1 MLKSFAV
8 VLTGAAICAFSASS
22 LYAQDAP
29 KQGDTKVVIKDD
41 ATPKAKKAGQAV
53 SDASVTTAV
62 KTRLMKDKAARGSD
76 IEVKTDH
83 GVVTISG
90 AVPTAADQTRIGRLV
105 RNTTGVKSLHN
116 ELTVGGTSTGTTG
129 KSDDTKIVIK
139 DDTPKIK
146 VKDDTN
152 VKIKD
157 DTTPKVKKGAKAV
170 AQGAKEGAQAVA
182 GAATSIAKKTA
193 DVTTDASVTT
203 AVKTR
208 LMKDDVAR
216 ATAIDVDTD
225 DGVVT
230 IRGTVPTQAD
240 KDRIGKLVEDT
251 SGVKT
256 VKNELKVGG

>member
-76 IEVKTDH
+76 IDVKTEH

-90 AVPTAADQTRIGRLV
+90 AVPTAADKTRIGRLV
-105 RNTTGVKSLHN
+105 RNTSGVKSVDN
-116 ELTVGGTSTGTTG
+116 NLTVSGTSTGTTG
-129 KSDDTKIVIK
+129 SGDTKIVIK
-139 DDTPKIK
+139 DDTPNI
-146 VKDDTN
+146 
-152 VKIKD
+152 KIKD
-157 DTTPKVKKGAKAV
+157 DTTPAIKKGTNAVVEGSKKA
-170 AQGAKEGAQAVA
+170 A
-182 GAATSIAKKTA
+182 GAVKGAAQKTA

-216 ATAIDVDTD
+216 ATAIDVSTD
-225 DGVVT
+225 DGIVT

-256 VKNELKVGG
+256 VKNELKIGG

>member
-41 ATPKAKKAGQAV
+41 ATPKAKKAGQAM

-62 KTRLMKDKAARGSD
+62 KTRLMKDKTARGSD
-76 IEVKTDH
+76 IDVKTEH

-90 AVPTAADQTRIGRLV
+90 AVPTAADKTRIGRLV
-105 RNTTGVKSLHN
+105 RNTSGVKSVDN
-116 ELTVGGTSTGTTG
+116 NLTVSGTSTGTTG
-129 KSDDTKIVIK
+129 SGDTKIVIK
-139 DDTPKIK
+139 DDTPDI
-146 VKDDTN
+146 
-152 VKIKD
+152 KIKD
-157 DTTPKVKKGAKAV
+157 DTTPAVKKGAKQV
-170 AQGAKEGAQAVA
+170 AQGAKQGAQAVA
-182 GAATSIAKKTA
+182 GAATSVAKKTA
-193 DVTTDASVTT
+193 DVSTDASVTT

-216 ATAIDVDTD
+216 ATAIDVSTD
-225 DGVVT
+225 DGTVT

-256 VKNELKVGG
+256 VKNELKIGG

>member
-76 IEVKTDH
+76 IEVKTDR

-90 AVPTAADQTRIGRLV
+90 AVPTAADKTRIGRLV

-139 DDTPKIK
+139 DDAPKIK
-146 VKDDTN
+146 VKKDKDT
-152 VKIKD
+152 VTIKD
-157 DTTPKVKKGAKAV
+157 DTTPAVKKGANAVAEGSKKAAKAV
-170 AQGAKEGAQAVA
+170 KGA
-182 GAATSIAKKTA
+182 AKKTA
-193 DVTTDASVTT
+193 DVTTDASVAT

-208 LMKDDVAR
+208 LMKDEVAR
-216 ATAIDVDTD
+216 GTAIDVKAD

-230 IRGTVPTQAD
+230 ISGTVPTEAD
-240 KDRIGKLVEDT
+240 KLRIGKLVGDT
-251 SGVKT
+251 SGVKR
-256 VKNELKVGG
+256 VVNELKVGS

>member
-8 VLTGAAICAFSASS
+8 VFTGAAICAFSASGV
-22 LYAQDAP
+22 YAQDAP
-29 KQGDTKVVIKDD
+29 KQGDTKIVIKDD
-41 ATPKAKKAGQAV
+41 TTPKVKKGGQAV

-62 KTRLMKDKAARGSD
+62 KTRLMKDKAARGAD
-76 IEVKTDH
+76 IDVKTDH

-90 AVPTAADQTRIGRLV
+90 AVPTAADKTRIGRLV
-105 RNTTGVKSLHN
+105 RNTSGVKSLHN
-116 ELTVGGTSTGTTG
+116 DLTLGGTSTGTTG

-139 DDTPKIK
+139 NDTP
-146 VKDDTN
+146 D

-157 DTTPKVKKGAKAV
+157 DTTPTVKKGAKQV
-170 AQGAKEGAQAVA
+170 AKGAKEGAQAVA

-216 ATAIDVDTD
+216 STAIDVDTD

-251 SGVKT
+251 SGVKR
-256 VKNELKVGG
+256 VVNDLKIGG

>member
-8 VLTGAAICAFSASS
+8 VLTGAAICAFSASG

-41 ATPKAKKAGQAV
+41 ATPKAKKAGQTV

-76 IEVKTDH
+76 IDVKTEH

-90 AVPTAADQTRIGRLV
+90 AVPTATDKTRIGRLV
-105 RNTTGVKSLHN
+105 RRTSGVKSVDN
-116 ELTVGGTSTGTTG
+116 NLTVSGTSTGTSGTSG
-129 KSDDTKIVIK
+129 DTKIIIK
-139 DDTPKIK
+139 DDTPNI
-146 VKDDTN
+146 
-152 VKIKD
+152 KIKD
-157 DTTPKVKKGAKAV
+157 DTTPAIKKGANAVVEGSKKA
-170 AQGAKEGAQAVA
+170 A
-182 GAATSIAKKTA
+182 GAVKGAAQKTA
-193 DVTTDASVTT
+193 DVTTDGSVTT

-240 KDRIGKLVEDT
+240 KDRIGKLVADT
-251 SGVKT
+251 TGVKT
-256 VKNELKVGG
+256 VKNELKIGS